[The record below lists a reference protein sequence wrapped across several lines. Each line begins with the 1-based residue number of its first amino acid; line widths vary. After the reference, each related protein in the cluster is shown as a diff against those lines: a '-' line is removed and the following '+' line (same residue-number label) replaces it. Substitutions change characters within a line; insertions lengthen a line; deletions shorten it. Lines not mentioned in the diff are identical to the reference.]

1 MAGFTAGF
9 LTGSFA
15 IHSRLELEYW
25 MSQFGPPYY
34 AGAFKFA
41 CCCCL
46 PAFSNTKDRFRIF
59 TALPVFDL
67 ILLLKFMEEDPL
79 GLEQLQLQ

>member
-1 MAGFTAGF
+1 
-9 LTGSFA
+9 
-15 IHSRLELEYW
+15 

-34 AGAFKFA
+34 ADALNFA

-46 PAFSNTKDRFRIF
+46 PALLNTNDRFRIF
-59 TALPVFDL
+59 ATLPIFDL
-67 ILLLKFMEEDPL
+67 TLLLKFMEEDPL